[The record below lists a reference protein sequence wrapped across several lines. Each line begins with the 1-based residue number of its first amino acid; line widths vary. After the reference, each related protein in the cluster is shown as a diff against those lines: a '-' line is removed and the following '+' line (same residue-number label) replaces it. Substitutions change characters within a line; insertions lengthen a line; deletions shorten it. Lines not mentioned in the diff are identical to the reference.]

1 MIDIIVCVY
10 SDGLR
15 PNYDGKVEMT
25 WRSEDDGLEG
35 GDKRQEA
42 LSRVS
47 DASLGRSLHYGI
59 SFAPLARVAM

>member
-15 PNYDGKVEMT
+15 PNYDGEVKKT
-25 WRSEDDGLEG
+25 SRSEDDGLEG

-47 DASLGRSLHYGI
+47 DSLLGRSLHYGI
-59 SFAPLARVAM
+59 SFASLAKVGM